1 MEQVGVD
8 FSVDSNSPEM
18 KNTLFV
24 VHPTEPFVIDMATSR
39 RKMDYHHL
47 PTFNVTGA
55 PSLHPRWTE
64 ENIVREDVRE
74 DVRDGREEVNF
85 RTFIKTETSM

>member
-1 MEQVGVD
+1 MDQVGVD
-8 FSVDSNSPEM
+8 FSVDPSSPEI

-24 VHPTEPFVIDMATSR
+24 VHPTEPFVIDMASSQ
-39 RKMDYHHL
+39 KNMDYNL

-64 ENIVREDVRE
+64 ENIVREDVR
-74 DVRDGREEVNF
+74 DDIRYRRELNF